1 MKEYLFID
9 KEDAYN
15 KLIMSLPID
24 ILKSN
29 ETVVLATS
37 KEGLFFAENI
47 AKELECKRDI
57 LFSEPIYSDINP
69 TLVIARVGETE
80 EIVMANALIEAF
92 DIPKDYIYHKAQQ
105 RYKKDILEYVN
116 KYRNGLSLDNLN
128 NKFVL
133 LVDGAIETGLT
144 MMTAIKT
151 VIALGAKNVFVAVPI
166 LDNIIYKKLINIC
179 DDLFC
184 PYMIDDYISI
194 EYYYKD
200 LKNSINLKG
209 E

>member
-1 MKEYLFID
+1 MEKSIFINR
-9 KEDAYN
+9 EDASS
-15 KLIMSLPID
+15 KLIESLPID

-37 KEGLFFAENI
+37 EEGLFFAENI

-57 LFSEPIYSDINP
+57 LFNEPIYSNINP

-92 DIPKDYIYHKAQQ
+92 EISKDYIYSKAQQ
-105 RYKKDILEYVN
+105 VHKNDILEDIN
-116 KYRNGLSLDNLN
+116 RYRDGLTLSKLN

-133 LVDGAIETGLT
+133 LVDEAIETGLT
-144 MMTAIKT
+144 IMTAIKT

-166 LDNIIYKKLINIC
+166 LDNTIYKKLINIC

-184 PYMIDDYISI
+184 PYRVDDYISI

-200 LKNSINLKG
+200 LK
-209 E
+209 